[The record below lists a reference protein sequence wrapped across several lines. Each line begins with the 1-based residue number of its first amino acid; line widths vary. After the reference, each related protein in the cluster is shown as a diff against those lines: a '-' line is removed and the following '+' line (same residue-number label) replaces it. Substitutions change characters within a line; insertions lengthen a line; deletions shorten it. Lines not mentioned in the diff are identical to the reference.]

1 MDPVTLII
9 GFIVLRMLT
18 AKSTPVPPKAY
29 AYKEDLLNPMTPIEK
44 LQYSYLAAQ
53 GGAAFSD
60 PVKVKAARDRANAEY
75 KSPSQLLV

>member
-18 AKSTPVPPKAY
+18 AKSTNPPKAY

-60 PVKVKAARDRANAEY
+60 PVKVKAARDRAYAEY
-75 KSPSQLLV
+75 KSPSQLIV

>member
-18 AKSTPVPPKAY
+18 AKSTNPPKAY
-29 AYKEDLLNPMTPIEK
+29 TYKEDLLNPLTPIEK
-44 LQYSYLAAQ
+44 LQYSYLSAQ
-53 GGAAFSD
+53 GAAAFSD
-60 PVKVKAARDRANAEY
+60 PVKVQAARDRAYAEY

>member
-1 MDPVTLII
+1 MDPLTLIV

-18 AKSTPVPPKAY
+18 AKSTNPPKAY
-29 AYKEDLLNPMTPIEK
+29 AYKADPLNPQTPIEK

-75 KSPSQLLV
+75 LSPTQRLI